1 MKKEDL
7 LDSSFL
13 KQFKTSEELNGFL
26 KVLQKRAVEQML
38 EGEMDDHIGYE
49 KHQKTKLQNSR
60 NGYIKKKIKTSYGE
74 SEINV
79 PRDREATFSPV
90 LVPKRH
96 SIVDGIEDVIISLYS
111 KGMSN
116 RDIEDQIR
124 SVYGFDV
131 STSTISRITDRVAE
145 DIYTWQSRPLEAVY
159 PVVWMDGIVFKV
171 RGENGKVVN
180 KTMYIAIGLR
190 TDGLKEVLG
199 LWLGKNESASFW
211 MSVLTDMKARG
222 IQDIL
227 ITSTD
232 NLTGFTEAIKTVFPK
247 STTQICIVHQIRN
260 ACKFVSWKDRKALT
274 MDMRE
279 IYASATKE
287 LAEKALEMFASK
299 WKSKYPQ
306 AVRGWYENWDE
317 LSAFFAFPLEIR
329 KIIYTTNTIEN
340 LNGKI
345 RKYTKTKLSFSTDDA
360 VMKSTFLAVSE
371 ATRKWTMPIRD
382 WGLIFEQF
390 LIIFENRM
398 KFY

>member
-398 KFY
+398 KF